1 MDKGSPAELAASQ
14 FAGEPYVAVGIP
26 CYLTPPFFWLP
37 VREEEVAN
45 FRKNSLAKLEAC
57 IWLL

>member
-26 CYLTPPFFWLP
+26 CYKTLPFWLP
-37 VREEEVAN
+37 EREGEVAN

-57 IWLL
+57 II